1 MVDTSLIEKFKEAIG
16 ETSSLLEKDSAIRE
30 VSYCYADQ
38 GREKDFYLSPQ
49 RLENLELLIER
60 QLEAKLSSVEQVS
73 FLISQ
78 VKGAADGFYSELEW
92 LTTWAYHLNHAMHA
106 CDSTVGELKVTA
118 YPSGF
123 YVQAKAVKCRRNHT
137 DIKLK
142 LKKLFKGFAYG
153 LKVGPKTLE
162 FEADLTKNTINLKRK
177 KKMQVRAKELLV
189 NA

>member
-30 VSYCYADQ
+30 VSYCYAYQ
-38 GREKDFYLSPQ
+38 VREKDFYLSPQ

-60 QLEAKLSSVEQVS
+60 QLEVKLSSVEQVS
-73 FLISQ
+73 FLISH
-78 VKGAADGFYSELEW
+78 VKGSAEEFYSELEW
-92 LTTWAYHLNHAMHA
+92 LTTWAYHLNYAMHA
-106 CDSTVGELKVTA
+106 CDSKVGKLVITA

-123 YVQAKAVKCRRNHT
+123 FVQAKSVKCRRNTT

-142 LKKLFKGFAYG
+142 LKKLFKGFSYS
-153 LKVGPKTLE
+153 LKVGSKTLE
-162 FEADLTKNTINLKRK
+162 FEADLTKNTVNLKRK
-177 KKMQVRAKELLV
+177 KKTLVRAKELLA